1 MFFFLLNLK
10 LNLVNQFVSVR
21 MALYAGNK
29 NLVQNGLENSG
40 KNYYLGKQVLTWRL
54 VKSVFY

>member
-1 MFFFLLNLK
+1 M
-10 LNLVNQFVSVR
+10 NQFVSVR

-40 KNYYLGKQVLTWRL
+40 KNFLGKQVLTWRL